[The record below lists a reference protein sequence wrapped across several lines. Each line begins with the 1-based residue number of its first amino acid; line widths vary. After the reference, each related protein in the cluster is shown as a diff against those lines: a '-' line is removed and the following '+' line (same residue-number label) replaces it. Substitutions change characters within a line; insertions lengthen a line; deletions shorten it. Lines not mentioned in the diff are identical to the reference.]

1 MFHVKQ
7 FTELKNSPYICE
19 TESGV
24 KFVFSTRMRKERFE
38 KTYLQNRK
46 EMMTRLFTRYG
57 VRCVCSLA
65 SDINTYRRIET
76 NGFYVVLPDGAVHT
90 IDALIFRM
98 VRT

>member
-1 MFHVKQ
+1 MKQ
-7 FTELKNSPYICE
+7 FYNLKDSPYIYE
-19 TESGV
+19 TEQGV

-46 EMMTRLFTRYG
+46 EMMMRLFTRYG
-57 VRCVCSLA
+57 IRCVCSLA

-90 IDALIFRM
+90 IDSLTFRM

>member
-1 MFHVKQ
+1 MFNVKQ
-7 FTELKNSPYICE
+7 FYNLKDSPYIYE
-19 TESGV
+19 TEQGV

-46 EMMTRLFTRYG
+46 EMMMRLFTRYG
-57 VRCVCSLA
+57 IRCVCNLA

-90 IDALIFRM
+90 IDSLTFRM

>member
-1 MFHVKQ
+1 VKQ
-7 FTELKNSPYICE
+7 FYNLKDSPYIYE
-19 TESGV
+19 TEQGV

-46 EMMTRLFTRYG
+46 EMMMRLFTRYG
-57 VRCVCSLA
+57 IRCVCNLA

-90 IDALIFRM
+90 IDSLTFRM

>member
-1 MFHVKQ
+1 MKQ
-7 FTELKNSPYICE
+7 FYNLKDSPYIYE
-19 TESGV
+19 TEQGV

-46 EMMTRLFTRYG
+46 EMMMRLFTRYG
-57 VRCVCSLA
+57 IRCVCNFA

-90 IDALIFRM
+90 IDSLTFRM

>member
-1 MFHVKQ
+1 MKQ
-7 FTELKNSPYICE
+7 FYNLKDSPYIYE
-19 TESGV
+19 TEQGV

-46 EMMTRLFTRYG
+46 DMMMRLFTRYG
-57 VRCVCSLA
+57 IRCVCSLA

-90 IDALIFRM
+90 IDSLTFRM

>member
-1 MFHVKQ
+1 MKQ
-7 FTELKNSPYICE
+7 FYNLKDSPYIYE
-19 TESGV
+19 TEQGV

-46 EMMTRLFTRYG
+46 EMMMRLFTRYG
-57 VRCVCSLA
+57 IRCVCNLA

-90 IDALIFRM
+90 IDSLTYKIK
-98 VRT
+98 RT

>member
-1 MFHVKQ
+1 MKQ
-7 FTELKNSPYICE
+7 FYNLKDSPYIYE
-19 TESGV
+19 TEQGV

-46 EMMTRLFTRYG
+46 EMMMRLFTRYG
-57 VRCVCSLA
+57 IRCVCNLA

-90 IDALIFRM
+90 IDSLIFRM

>member
-1 MFHVKQ
+1 MKQ
-7 FTELKNSPYICE
+7 FYNLKDSPYIYE
-19 TESGV
+19 TEQGV

-46 EMMTRLFTRYG
+46 EMMMRLFTRYG
-57 VRCVCSLA
+57 IRCVCNLA

-90 IDALIFRM
+90 IDSLTFRM

>member
-1 MFHVKQ
+1 MKQ
-7 FTELKNSPYICE
+7 FYNITDSPYIYE
-19 TESGV
+19 TEQGV

-46 EMMTRLFTRYG
+46 EMMMRLFTRYG
-57 VRCVCSLA
+57 IRCVCNLA

-90 IDALIFRM
+90 IDSLIFRM

>member
-1 MFHVKQ
+1 MKQ
-7 FTELKNSPYICE
+7 FYNLKDSPYIYE
-19 TESGV
+19 TEQGV
-24 KFVFSTRMRKERFE
+24 KFAFSTRMRKERFE

-46 EMMTRLFTRYG
+46 EMMMRLFTRYG
-57 VRCVCSLA
+57 IRCVCSLA

-90 IDALIFRM
+90 IDSLTFRM

>member
-1 MFHVKQ
+1 MKQ
-7 FTELKNSPYICE
+7 FYNLKDSPYIYE
-19 TESGV
+19 TEQGV

-46 EMMTRLFTRYG
+46 EMMMRLFTRYG
-57 VRCVCSLA
+57 IRCVCNLA

-90 IDALIFRM
+90 IDSLTFRM
-98 VRT
+98 MRT

>member
-1 MFHVKQ
+1 MKQ
-7 FTELKNSPYICE
+7 FYNLKDSPYIYE
-19 TESGV
+19 TEQGV

-46 EMMTRLFTRYG
+46 EMMMRLFTRYG
-57 VRCVCSLA
+57 IRCICSLA

-90 IDALIFRM
+90 IDSLTFRM